1 LRRLKSC
8 IRVEGKADEWE
19 IKMIEPMLGEL
30 AESLRVHDRTVKIG
44 FMLYELLNKAGYDD
58 AELADV
64 AKVMKDIV
72 S

>member
-1 LRRLKSC
+1 M
-8 IRVEGKADEWE
+8 
-19 IKMIEPMLGEL
+19 MIEPMLGEL

-58 AELADV
+58 TELADV